1 MCEASEQIERK
12 SSVICDVFTLCSP
25 FLHHSDIVNLR
36 CISKTL
42 YSWSYRTDVF
52 LQMISSH
59 TFVHYSVVDYWE
71 SCLLSQNLS
80 IDYSTTYDHLRGY
93 GFGKQFVENEGIY
106 GDISRDVNRTF
117 PTHILFKTAG
127 GLGQMM
133 LENVLRSLSEYF
145 SNIGYCQGMNFV
157 VGVIIIAIVDPTGI
171 GFEGKEASDQQILQN
186 TVLESQLSI
195 EKRTFAIVVN
205 LIRLMHMEELWSSG
219 IPGLRRFV
227 FILQNYMKQY
237 CPQLLSYFE
246 EIGYDVSII
255 VSKWFITLFAYVST
269 FHILN
274 LDTSFSSPVSLVGI
288 YPSRTMA
295 WCNDNRH

>member
-1 MCEASEQIERK
+1 MIIFGGTDLEN
-12 SSVICDVFTLCSP
+12 SSWRTRESMVR
-25 FLHHSDIVNLR
+25 NL
-36 CISKTL
+36 
-42 YSWSYRTDVF
+42 V
-52 LQMISSH
+52 
-59 TFVHYSVVDYWE
+59 
-71 SCLLSQNLS
+71 LLR
-80 IDYSTTYDHLRGY
+80 I
-93 GFGKQFVENEGIY
+93 

-145 SNIGYCQGMNFV
+145 SNIGYCQVVIFV
-157 VGVIIIAIVDPTGI
+157 SSKKGHEFCCWCHYHRHCGSNRYWIRGEGSQWSTDSSEHCSVLVICD
-171 GFEGKEASDQQILQN
+171 FDSR
-186 TVLESQLSI
+186 ESQLSI

-227 FILQNYMKQY
+227 FILQNYMMSPLSQLLIYRQY

-274 LDTSFSSPVSLVGI
+274 LDTSFSSPVSPVGI
-288 YPSRTMA
+288 YPSRSDDAVRLWYLAMA